1 MRNTSIESAKNSSSF
16 ASTEKSAAKK
26 NISLNGRY
34 SSMEEFVEKLS
45 TEMLFHRY
53 IHAIDWQ
60 NTARSSRVI
69 VSVEAQDVYSSCENW
84 NVEIYGLDRFTS
96 IEVARAYI
104 MACSLIKARGLSH
117 DCQLRGAAKLWLT
130 SEKADLD
137 KTAQR
142 FVNNLRDNMY
152 YISMLLGLDEDQD
165 NEVINLVYEYICS
178 YRWGQN
184 ACVEAVSRVNT
195 IEEKKAVLFAFA
207 SLDEV
212 VENPTTS
219 EYIKLVYDFMY
230 SRIPEGAFEE
240 FLKERTAFY
249 EDADYLMRYSYS
261 SEAWKDKLWFEYR
274 ESEYALEGILKT
286 I

>member
-16 ASTEKSAAKK
+16 ASTESAAKK

-69 VSVEAQDVYSSCENW
+69 VSVEAQDVYSSCESW
-84 NVEIYGLDRFTS
+84 NVEICGLDRFTS

-104 MACSLIKARGLSH
+104 MACSLLKARGLNH

-142 FVNNLRDNMY
+142 FTNNLKDNMY

-207 SLDEV
+207 SLDET

-230 SRIPEGAFEE
+230 SRIPEGDFEK

-249 EDADYLMRYSYS
+249 EDANYLMRYSYS
-261 SEAWKDKLWFEYR
+261 SEVWRDKLWFEYR
-274 ESEYALEGILKT
+274 ESECALEDVLKT

>member
-1 MRNTSIESAKNSSSF
+1 MKNTTFESAKNSSSF
-16 ASTEKSAAKK
+16 ASAECAAKK

-69 VSVEAQDVYSSCENW
+69 VSVEAQDIYSSCESW

-104 MACSLIKARGLSH
+104 MACSLLKARGLSH
-117 DCQLRGAAKLWLT
+117 NCQLRGAAKLWLT
-130 SEKADLD
+130 SERANLA

-142 FVNNLRDNMY
+142 FINNFKDNMY

-165 NEVINLVYEYICS
+165 TEVINLVYEYICS

-184 ACVEAVSRVNT
+184 ACIEAASRVAS
-195 IEEKKAVLFAFA
+195 IEEKKAILFAFA

-212 VENPTTS
+212 VESPIIS
-219 EYIKLVYDFMY
+219 EYISWCMTLCIQESQRGPLRNS
-230 SRIPEGAFEE
+230 SRREPHSMRM
-240 FLKERTAFY
+240 RTT
-249 EDADYLMRYSYS
+249 S
-261 SEAWKDKLWFEYR
+261 
-274 ESEYALEGILKT
+274 
-286 I
+286 